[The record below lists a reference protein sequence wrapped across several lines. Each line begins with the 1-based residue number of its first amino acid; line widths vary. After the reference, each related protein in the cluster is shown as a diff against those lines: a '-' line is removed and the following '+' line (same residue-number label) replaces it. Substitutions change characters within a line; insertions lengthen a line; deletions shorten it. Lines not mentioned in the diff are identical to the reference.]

1 MPKMTKLSVNV
12 NKIATLRNARGE
24 NTPDLVSFVEH
35 CESFGAQGIT
45 VHPRPDER
53 HVTLADTYNLAKVIQ
68 TEYNIEGYPDQRY
81 LKIISDIKPDQAT
94 LVPDAENVL
103 TSNAGWDTI
112 KHKSLLIDLVAQIKE
127 CGSRVS
133 IFVEPN
139 NNIIEN
145 AKEIGADR
153 IEFYTGPYAYQ
164 FLSNKQSAIDPYI
177 EATLFANSCGLK
189 INAGHDLNLLN
200 LSWFVK
206 NMPFLDEVSIG
217 HALMSDALYYGIEN
231 SIQMYLKEINKGKIN
246 NKN

>member
-53 HVTLADTYNLAKVIQ
+53 HVTLADTYSLAKVIQ

-112 KHKSLLIDLVAQIKE
+112 KHKSLLIDLVSQIKE

>member
-1 MPKMTKLSVNV
+1 MTKLSVNV

-68 TEYNIEGYPDQRY
+68 TEYNIEGFPDQRY
-81 LKIISDIKPDQAT
+81 LKIISDIKPHQAT

-112 KHKSLLIDLVAQIKE
+112 KHKSFLIDQVAQIKE

-139 NNIIEN
+139 NKIIEN

-153 IEFYTGPYAYQ
+153 IEFYTGPYADH

-177 EATLFANSCGLK
+177 KAALFANSCGLK

-231 SIQMYLKEINKGKIN
+231 SIQMYLKEINKGKTN

>member
-12 NKIATLRNARGE
+12 NKIATLRNARGG
-24 NTPDLVSFVEH
+24 NTPDLVRFVED
-35 CESFGAQGIT
+35 CENFGAQGIT

-53 HVTLADTYNLAKVIQ
+53 HVTLSDTYNLAKVIR

-81 LKIISDIKPDQAT
+81 LKIISDIQPKQAT
-94 LVPDAENVL
+94 LVPDAEDVL

-112 KHKSLLIDLVAQIKE
+112 KHKSFLTDLVAQIKE
-127 CGSRVS
+127 SGSRVS

-139 NNIIEN
+139 NKIIEN

-153 IEFYTGPYAYQ
+153 IEFYTGPYADD
-164 FLSNKQSAIDPYI
+164 FLLNKQNAIDPYI
-177 EATLFANSCGLK
+177 QASLFANSCGLK

-231 SIQMYLKEINKGKIN
+231 SIQMYLKEINKG
-246 NKN
+246 NK

>member
-1 MPKMTKLSVNV
+1 MTKLSVNV

-112 KHKSLLIDLVAQIKE
+112 KHKSLLIDLVTQIKE

-153 IEFYTGPYAYQ
+153 IEFYTGPYADQ

-177 EATLFANSCGLK
+177 QAALFANSCGLK